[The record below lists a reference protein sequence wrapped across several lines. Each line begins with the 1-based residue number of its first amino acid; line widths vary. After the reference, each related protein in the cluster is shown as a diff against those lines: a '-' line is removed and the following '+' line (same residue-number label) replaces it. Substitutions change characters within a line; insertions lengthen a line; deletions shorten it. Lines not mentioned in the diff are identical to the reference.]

1 MQAVRNQ
8 KGAVT
13 KKVSASPSSK
23 ARHGRLPGTHW
34 IKLATMALK
43 CARMSLRISTSLS
56 FSASK
61 SMRVKSTYSRN
72 RAPRAKVSRSKAP
85 FVLEGRG
92 REPLNQ
98 LQQSS
103 KRFPKTAHRLELTQQ
118 IWPLWALPGEYEE
131 RWGHL
136 NKIFVEVIYL
146 KGQEEKEK
154 EALARGREET
164 EKETL
169 ARGGQFSITLTCHL
183 SPPHLPGVQI
193 SGAAAASASLSV
205 PDVSCSAR
213 KEVTALRLIVKDN
226 TMRTWGYNLVFSSFL
241 SKRGAL
247 SPLPSQ

>member
-13 KKVSASPSSK
+13 KKVSASPSPK
-23 ARHGRLPGTHW
+23 ARHGGLPGTHW

-103 KRFPKTAHRLELTQQ
+103 KCFP
-118 IWPLWALPGEYEE
+118 PGEYEK
-131 RWGHL
+131 RWGQL

-146 KGQEEKEK
+146 KGQEETEK

-169 ARGGQFSITLTCHL
+169 ARGGQFSITLTCH
-183 SPPHLPGVQI
+183 
-193 SGAAAASASLSV
+193 
-205 PDVSCSAR
+205 
-213 KEVTALRLIVKDN
+213 
-226 TMRTWGYNLVFSSFL
+226 
-241 SKRGAL
+241 
-247 SPLPSQ
+247 